1 MSVSETSSESEID
14 YLTSSDEDEEPKLN
28 YERIT
33 EKFQGCFLNDSI
45 SACAISKEH
54 FLFGSHNGAVYIY
67 TRKGVLLR
75 KMILH
80 VATVTSLSVDLESE
94 NLASCSI
101 DGKLIVYNIS
111 SKETSVYDF
120 KRPLLSVAI
129 DPYYSTRSSR
139 QIICGG
145 RAGKVILSEK
155 GWLGS
160 RDIVLQTDC
169 GIVYKIDWYKSY
181 VAWATDT
188 GVYIYS
194 NEYGK
199 IFGTVDYP
207 KKLPNQEVFPYQLY
221 WQSESRLII
230 GWADQI
236 SIVSIQRSSQP
247 NELPKVSV
255 QAVLEIDSIVSG
267 IMMFGFNILVLTYIA
282 EVEDFTS
289 SSRRKRVDA
298 VRPELRLIDT
308 SFQELAGDVIGLTNY
323 SRLQPSD
330 YHLIPDPAMKDHSY
344 MVFPNDIICAR
355 ERNEIDHVLYLVSRE
370 DYAEAISAVET
381 MKDVPPEL
389 QVSELGKKYVS
400 HLIENKQ
407 YRRAALVIPGL
418 YSNNLDGWEQWVFV
432 FADHNRLEDVA
443 EYLPLGDDHLSPVIY
458 EMTLANYMA
467 FNEQKFNEKLH
478 SWPTHLYSVS
488 TIRKATE
495 KKYEQVPE
503 SRFLADS
510 LAFLYVNDNMPV
522 EAFWL
527 YLKLNKKECIDLV
540 FQHNLYDEAKQSILQ
555 LLLISA
561 DGNPEN
567 VSPKVI
573 NMLVQHVHSFPPKE
587 VIRQIESVKRF
598 LYAYFCSYEVMFPN
612 SLIEFG
618 DLKVDVFAEFDR
630 PRLFEFLMN
639 TQCYSLGHAY
649 NVCVKYRYLDELVY
663 VLGRMGNNKDALML
677 IINEL
682 SDIGRAI
689 RYVKEQGDKDLWED
703 LISYSLDKPDFICT
717 LLENIGSD
725 ENAHNLITRIPKGMK
740 LPHAKDSLSKLL
752 SDHQLQVFLHL
763 GCHNLFEEE
772 AAQKVKALHSD
783 QNNGFQIDKQI
794 VSGEDNV
801 NGLVN
806 FDYSNL
812 SEEPLPF
819 VFDIKTNEFKSI
831 TSLGYDVQTLTS
843 DDEFRDAASHA
854 RNRLK
859 PDLAMSS
866 KLSILMALK
875 R

>member
-1 MSVSETSSESEID
+1 MSVSETSSESEVD
-14 YLTSSDEDEEPKLN
+14 TLTSSDEDEEPKLN
-28 YERIT
+28 YEKIT
-33 EKFQGCFLNDSI
+33 DRFQGCFVNDSI

-54 FLFGSHNGAVYIY
+54 FFFGSHNGAVYIY
-67 TRKGVLLR
+67 SRQGVLLR

-80 VATVTSLSVDLESE
+80 VATVTGLSVDLESE
-94 NLASCSI
+94 NLASCSM

-111 SKETSVYDF
+111 SKETNVYDF

-160 RDIVLQTDC
+160 RDIILQVDC
-169 GIVYKIDWYKSY
+169 GTVYKIDWYKSY
-181 VAWATDT
+181 VAWATDS
-188 GVYIYS
+188 GVYLYS

-199 IFGTVDYP
+199 IFRHLEHP

-236 SIVSIQRSSQP
+236 SIVSIQLSSQP

-267 IMMFGFNILVLTYIA
+267 IMMFGFNILVLAYVA

-289 SSRRKRVDA
+289 SSRPKRVDA
-298 VRPELRLIDT
+298 VRPELRLIDS

-330 YHLIPDPAMKDHSY
+330 YHLIPDPAKKDYSY
-344 MVFPNDIICAR
+344 VLFPNDLICAR
-355 ERNEIDHVLYLVSRE
+355 ERNEIDHVMYLVSRE
-370 DYAEAISAVET
+370 EYAEAIAAVKT

-389 QVSELGKKYVS
+389 QVPELGKKYVA
-400 HLIENKQ
+400 HLIDNEQ
-407 YRRAALVIPGL
+407 YRKAALVIPTL
-418 YSNNLDGWEQWVFV
+418 YSNNPSGWEQWIFV
-432 FADHNRLEDVA
+432 FADHNRLEDIA

-458 EMTLANYMA
+458 EMTLAYYMA
-467 FNEQKFNEKLH
+467 FNEKKFDEKLH
-478 SWPTHLYSVS
+478 TWPTNLYSVP
-488 TIRKATE
+488 TIRKAAQ
-495 KKYEQVPE
+495 KKYDQNQE
-503 SRFLADS
+503 SRELANS
-510 LAFLYVNDNMPV
+510 LAFLYVNDSMPV

-540 FQHNLYDEAKQSILQ
+540 FQHNLYGEARQSILQ

-561 DGNPEN
+561 DGRPEN
-567 VSPKVI
+567 VNPKVI
-573 NMLVQHVHSFPPKE
+573 NMLVQHVHSFPPNE
-587 VIRQIESVKRF
+587 VITQIQSITRF

-612 SLIEFG
+612 SLMEYG

-630 PRLFEFLMN
+630 SRLFEFLMN

-703 LISYSLDKPDFICT
+703 LISYSLDKPEFICT

-725 ENAHNLITRIPKGMK
+725 ENALNLITRIPKGMK
-740 LPHAKDSLSKLL
+740 LPHAKDSISKLL

-763 GCHNLFEEE
+763 GCHNLFEDE
-772 AAQKVKALHSD
+772 AVERVKEFHSD
-783 QNNGFQIDKQI
+783 QNIGFQVDKDI
-794 VSGEDNV
+794 SNEESNV
-801 NGLVN
+801 GGLVN
-806 FDYSNL
+806 FDYSSL

-819 VFDIKTNEFKSI
+819 VFDTKTSEFRSV
-831 TSLGYDVQTLTS
+831 TSLGYDIHTMAS
-843 DDEFRDAASHA
+843 DHGLGDAASHV

-859 PDLAMSS
+859 PESTMGS

-875 R
+875 K